1 MKEIYLYGCEECG
14 IVISLEQDKG
24 AVFYV
29 VSCSGCKDNGRF
41 YEKIV
46 VKNKYD
52 MLWNNGNILRRNMF
66 CIEEKNDTTEKDTR
80 EENTR
85 EEDTRI

>member
-14 IVISLEQDKG
+14 VVISLEQDKG

-29 VSCSGCKDNGRF
+29 VSCSGCNGNGRF

-52 MLWNNGNILRRNMF
+52 MWCNYVGTCF
-66 CIEEKNDTTEKDTR
+66 VVGAIEEKKNDTTE
-80 EENTR
+80 
-85 EEDTRI
+85 EDTRI